1 MKVIVG
7 IDPGIITAI
16 SIIDINGNFVALE
29 SRRHFSKENIIEYLS
44 RYGEP
49 IIISCDVSNP
59 PRLVKKISSTFNS
72 RLILPSKNMTTKKK
86 MKLVKRFEKMIKNK
100 HERDALASAIFAYH
114 KVLPLLR
121 RIDKVVRENEK
132 KEEIKAIAIKKKNI
146 GNIKQLIE
154 NLEEFKN

>member
-29 SRRHFSKENIIEYLS
+29 SRRHFSKDNIIEYIS

-49 IIISCDVSNP
+49 IIVGCDVSNP

-72 RLILPSKNMTTKKK
+72 KLILPSKNMTTKKK
-86 MKLVKRFEKMIKNK
+86 MKLVKKFEKFIKNK

-114 KVLPLLR
+114 KVLPLLKR
-121 RIDKVVRENEK
+121 VDKVVKDNTK
-132 KEEIKAIAIKKKNI
+132 KEEIKAMVIKKKKI

-154 NLEEFKN
+154 SFEELK